1 MSIQESNEKI
11 AKYMGIKCSPVG
23 CIQYDGGR
31 RLINVDELEYDER
44 YDWLMPVV
52 EKINSGPSAYD
63 CVIIDRDV
71 VLLHQHGNEPKHFWF
86 EKHGGRKGAIYAAVC
101 EYINNLK

>member
-1 MSIQESNEKI
+1 MSNNEKI

-23 CIQYDGGR
+23 CTQYDGGR

-52 EKINSGPSAYD
+52 EKINSGSGYDAIVIDHD
-63 CVIIDRDV
+63 CVFLHRDNV
-71 VLLHQHGNEPKHFWF
+71 KMMSF
-86 EKHGGRKGAIYAAVC
+86 ENSDHGGMKGAIYQAVV
-101 EYINNLK
+101 EYVTNLK